1 MQIKQAVNEKQS
13 GGFGSSFLRVPLN
26 LASFK
31 NTKSIDTEFQSEL
44 RRRHGGEKNP
54 KINKNQS
61 SFSPASP

>member
-31 NTKSIDTEFQSEL
+31 NTESLSILNSSQSTE
-44 RRRHGGEKNP
+44 GDMGKKP

>member
-31 NTKSIDTEFQSEL
+31 NTKSIDTEFGSEH
-44 RRRHGGEKNP
+44 RRRHGEKTQ
-54 KINKNQS
+54 INKNQS